1 MSVIYVGDL
10 AGSPPPAIPYGRY
23 LLDVGALPRPGH
35 VQVGWKTPTVTPAV
49 KNSVVGLSAKTSTVV
64 ANSKHAIVGAG
75 YRYPT
80 VIAAAE
86 E

>member
-1 MSVIYVGDL
+1 MGVIYVGDL

-35 VQVGWKTPTVTPAV
+35 VQGGWKVPSVTPAV
-49 KNSVVGLSAKTSTVV
+49 KTAVVGLSAKTSTVV